1 MTFCAARVS
10 DVSKDVAAMRKYL
23 MNDLGFKEDVANAL
37 LDSSY
42 SVRVV
47 SQSNSG
53 RENGKMNGNK
63 GENSILTHS
72 RFVFSL
78 CMSTVL

>member
-1 MTFCAARVS
+1 MESIPFENQHLFLSLCLAYLTAIFKVTFCAARVS

-47 SQSNSG
+47 SQSVAG
-53 RENGKMNGNK
+53 RME
-63 GENSILTHS
+63 
-72 RFVFSL
+72 R
-78 CMSTVL
+78 

>member
-1 MTFCAARVS
+1 MTFCAAHVS

-47 SQSNSG
+47 SQSVAG
-53 RENGKMNGNK
+53 RME
-63 GENSILTHS
+63 
-72 RFVFSL
+72 R
-78 CMSTVL
+78 